1 MSTEAPSGSAP
12 LKAAGLTSDRP
23 ARVRGAHPILKL
35 IAQRIALGLLL
46 LFAVSV
52 LIFAGTQIL
61 PGDVAQAILGQSAT
75 EQSLAN
81 LREELGLNDPAIVRY
96 FRWLGGVLTGDLGT
110 ALSSGLDIS
119 TAIGGRLWNTLFL
132 AFWAAIVSVPLAIIL
147 GLLAVRYRNGVID
160 KTISGLA
167 LASTALPE
175 FFIGYVLVYFFAVK
189 WQWFPGISTVYDGM
203 PFLDRMRAIA
213 LPATALTLVVLAH
226 MMRMTRAAILNVM
239 QSAYIETAE
248 LKGLSAIDIIR
259 RHAFPNAI
267 APIINVVMLNLA
279 FLIVGVVVIEVIFV
293 YPGMGQYLVDHV
305 SKRDV
310 PVVQAVGLIFAAVYI
325 GLNIVADIAG
335 ILANPRLRHPK

>member
-1 MSTEAPSGSAP
+1 MPCSV
-12 LKAAGLTSDRP
+12 AGLRRDPGGPDMSSP
-23 ARVRGAHPILKL
+23 IVRL
-35 IAQRIALGLLL
+35 IAQRVALGILL

-61 PGDVAQAILGQSAT
+61 PGDVAQSILGQSAT
-75 EQSLAN
+75 PVALAN
-81 LREELGLNDPAIVRY
+81 LREEMGLNDPAYVRY
-96 FRWLGGVLTGDLGT
+96 ATWLWGILHGDLGT
-110 ALSSGLDIS
+110 ALTSKLDIATS
-119 TAIGGRLWNTLFL
+119 IGERLGNTLFL
-132 AFWAAIVSVPLAIIL
+132 AFWAAVVSIPLAIIL
-147 GLLAVRYRNGVID
+147 GLLAVRYRNGPID
-160 KTISGLA
+160 KLISGFA
-167 LASTALPE
+167 LASTSVPE

-189 WQWFPGISTVYDGM
+189 FQIFPGISTVYDGM
-203 PFLDRMRAIA
+203 PFLEKMKAIA

-248 LKGLSAIDIIR
+248 LKGLTAFEIIWK
-259 RHAFPNAI
+259 HAFPNAI

-279 FLIVGVVVIEVIFV
+279 FLVVGVVVVEVIFV

-305 SKRDV
+305 AKRDV

-325 GLNIVADIAG
+325 FLNVVADVAS